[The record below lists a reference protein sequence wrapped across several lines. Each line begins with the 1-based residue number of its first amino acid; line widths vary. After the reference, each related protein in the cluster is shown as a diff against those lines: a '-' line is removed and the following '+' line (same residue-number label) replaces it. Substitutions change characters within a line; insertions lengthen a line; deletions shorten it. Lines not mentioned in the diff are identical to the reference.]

1 MRYLFRLTM
10 IVPLTCLFYE
20 LPGLAND
27 KALERRRLLMT
38 QSTLAEPF
46 FQEVVQLEETP
57 NRASLNEEA
66 NNLLQQGTRQYRVGQ
81 FQQTLNSFQAAL
93 KIYQEIGNRAGEAQT
108 LGRIAFVYRSQ
119 GNYTDALDYYQQSL
133 VVRRDVGDKKGEAQ
147 ALGHNDF
154 VYRSQ
159 DNYVDALDYYQ
170 QSLVVRRDVGAQEG
184 DAHALGR
191 NDLVY
196 RSQGNFVDALDF

>member
-66 NNLLQQGTRQYRVGQ
+66 INLLQQGTRQYRVGQ

-119 GNYTDALDYYQQSL
+119 GNY
-133 VVRRDVGDKKGEAQ
+133 
-147 ALGHNDF
+147 
-154 VYRSQ
+154 
-159 DNYVDALDYYQ
+159 VDALDYYQ
-170 QSLVVRRDVGAQEG
+170 QRLVVARDIGAQTG
-184 DAHALGR
+184 DRTDEARALSSLGYLFELQKQKRLAITFLKQAINTYESVR
-191 NDLVY
+191 NDNLAL
-196 RSQGNFVDALDF
+196 SQEFKEYYNY